1 MGVVMKNM
9 RVTTKNRW
17 QSAREVDWEIV
28 TVRRKERK
36 ERKEGRQ
43 PERNVIVLVLVSSSM
58 F

>member
-1 MGVVMKNM
+1 MKNM